1 MHLLST
7 NQRGA
12 SNPNRYDNQ
21 TVKAV
26 PESANTA
33 EDVFYVKYDDVEK
46 HTNSVFME
54 VHYIIIIFVLY
65 TQ

>member
-46 HTNSVFME
+46 HTTVYLWRF
-54 VHYIIIIFVLY
+54 
-65 TQ
+65 TT